1 MNKIF
6 NLLIPRGA
14 WEKQHAS
21 KDTLTSKFRDIKPIS
36 LKTKK
41 SDSGKEIY
49 LPSFSKE

>member
-6 NLLIPRGA
+6 NIFTEHNNSNSLIG
-14 WEKQHAS
+14 K
-21 KDTLTSKFRDIKPIS
+21 DIKPIL

>member
-6 NLLIPRGA
+6 NLFTTNKNNTSI
-14 WEKQHAS
+14 
-21 KDTLTSKFRDIKPIS
+21 SKFRDIKPIY

>member
-6 NLLIPRGA
+6 NLFT
-14 WEKQHAS
+14 ENVNNE
-21 KDTLTSKFRDIKPIS
+21 TLTSKSRDIKPIS

-49 LPSFSKE
+49 LASFSKE